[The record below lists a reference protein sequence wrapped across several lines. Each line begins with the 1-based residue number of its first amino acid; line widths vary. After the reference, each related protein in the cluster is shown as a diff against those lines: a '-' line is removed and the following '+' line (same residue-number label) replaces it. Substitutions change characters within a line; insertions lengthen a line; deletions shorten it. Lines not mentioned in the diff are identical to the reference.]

1 MADSLLRP
9 DLIPQE
15 LLVSP
20 EQIQIIVETQFRN
33 IAENAQKLDRTV
45 TPGRAKD
52 IVEVAELIE
61 QAIRDY
67 ETRLHTTEEAK
78 VNLVY
83 ERPEKE
89 FDNETIAISFA
100 TRTPGSIGQG
110 GPMESKTKNLR
121 PILREIK
128 DDPDNPG
135 YKRMV
140 LGYYYDN
147 IVRLTCWARTNKV
160 ANTRAIWLENLMEE
174 YTWWF
179 NYSGVNRIFYDGWKT
194 PVMLDINNQRYFG
207 RPIDFYVR
215 TEKLLNV
222 SQKTLEEICV
232 RLALGSLT

>member
-1 MADSLLRP
+1 MADSLLRT

-15 LLVSP
+15 LLVDP
-20 EQIQIIVETQFRN
+20 EQVKVIIETQFSN
-33 IAENAQKLDRTV
+33 ISENAVRIDRTV
-45 TPGRAKD
+45 TPGKTKD

-61 QAIRDY
+61 KAIRDY
-67 ETRLHTTEEAK
+67 ETRLHTTEEGK

-83 ERPEKE
+83 ERPEKD
-89 FDNETIAISFA
+89 FDGETIAISFA
-100 TRTPGSIGQG
+100 VRAPGAIGQG

-121 PILREIK
+121 PVLREIR

-147 IVRLTCWARTNKV
+147 VIRLTCWARTNKV

-179 NYSGVNRIFYDGWKT
+179 VYSGVNRIFYDGWKT
-194 PVMLDINNQRYFG
+194 PVVLDINNQRYFG
-207 RPIDFYVR
+207 RPIDFFVR
-215 TEKLLNV
+215 TEKLINV
-222 SQKTLEEICV
+222 SQKTLEEIYI